1 MQPAFIGETLTV
13 ETRFVDD
20 DDNAIIPASAATFE
34 VISHS
39 GALIDSGTGTQDDG
53 ASDRWYA
60 EITIPTNAPIPPA
73 GSRYIVRWKLTSD
86 DGERHVNRIEFELRE
101 PVTYVSEVNSMV
113 MKGDSPIDSI
123 VSTVELSSFTFS
135 MYNPELEDPIYETTV
150 SAPTPVDLDGKY
162 LYQLDTGQNE
172 LDSDRNGEG
181 AARYLMKWV
190 ATPTSG
196 SVYNEIHNLYVAS
209 PKLVAMIHD
218 VRMDVDKAKL
228 MDAIPKLTL
237 EDWEIAHF
245 INIGMQ
251 RLNAAPPQF
260 TGFTMG
266 SLPGQ
271 MRYLLLKAACY
282 EVLNALVQAEGQ
294 AAFEFQGL
302 AVNLSVDRTQYLSNT
317 LERLNSQLQADLV
330 PAKRLYARSG
340 KVGAL
345 HINIGAANNLPAM
358 VDPYFHLR
366 ARLSTVGMAFGRAFV

>member
-1 MQPAFIGETLTV
+1 LE
-13 ETRFVDD
+13 E
-20 DDNAIIPASAATFE
+20 
-34 VISHS
+34 
-39 GALIDSGTGTQDDG
+39 
-53 ASDRWYA
+53 
-60 EITIPTNAPIPPA
+60 
-73 GSRYIVRWKLTSD
+73 
-86 DGERHVNRIEFELRE
+86 
-101 PVTYVSEVNSMV
+101 
-113 MKGDSPIDSI
+113 
-123 VSTVELSSFTFS
+123 FTFKL
-135 MYNPELEDPIYETTV
+135 YNPELTDPIYETTNT
-150 SAPTPVDLDGKY
+150 APTPVELDGKY
-162 LYQLDTGQNE
+162 LYSLDTGQNE
-172 LDSDRNGEG
+172 LDADRNGEG
-181 AARYLMKWV
+181 AARYLMQWT
-190 ATPTSG
+190 ATPTAG

-218 VRMDVDKAKL
+218 VRMDVDKARL
-228 MDAIPKLTL
+228 MDVIPKLTL

-251 RLNAAPPQF
+251 RLNASPPQF
-260 TGFTMG
+260 TGWNIG

-330 PAKRLYARSG
+330 PAKRLMARAG
-340 KVGAL
+340 KIGAL